1 MDSKTI
7 GVLGGTGPAGSAVAV
22 RIAAAGYTVL
32 LGSREATKAQA
43 KVDELHAL
51 FPGRLGGL
59 RGVDNATA
67 AATDIA
73 ILATVAD
80 SIIPTATDHAGVLAG
95 RVVVCMANLLHKTPR
110 GFAAAFPPEGSVAE
124 AVQVVVPTA
133 MRFAGFEA
141 VDPRT
146 ISATIAGVDDSS
158 ARASSVSARQGR
170 LPRNRGRTDRRHCR
184 R

>member
-1 MDSKTI
+1 MDEKSI

-43 KVDELHAL
+43 KVDELHAR

-80 SIIPTATDHAGVLAG
+80 SIIPTATEHADVAG
-95 RVVVCMANLLHKTPR
+95 RSHRRLHGQP
-110 GFAAAFPPEGSVAE
+110 VAE
-124 AVQVVVPTA
+124 
-133 MRFAGFEA
+133 
-141 VDPRT
+141 DP
-146 ISATIAGVDDSS
+146 
-158 ARASSVSARQGR
+158 ARIRRGLPARRLRRRSGAS
-170 LPRNRGRTDRRHCR
+170 RRAER
-184 R
+184 RR